1 MYVSTAY
8 NKGGNYGAKIG
19 NWVEEDAMDKQ
30 DGRLDGRTGSSKLDT
45 TSRCTAHFPGDSSS
59 NWRGESANTEN
70 GYGRVGARPL
80 DKVGPRQVQR
90 EKDLLEQAFR

>member
-8 NKGGNYGAKIG
+8 NKGDNYGAKIG

-30 DGRLDGRTGSSKLDT
+30 AASMSAPSNAKLDT
-45 TSRCTAHFPGDSSS
+45 TSRCTTHFPGDSSS

-70 GYGRVGARPL
+70 GYGRAQARPL
-80 DKVGPRQVQR
+80 AKVGPRQGQR